1 MLASRPRPVIPV
13 QGPDCA
19 SPCPSHVVEPNGLHE
34 YPESSPPAETALT
47 WPRLVSLGI
56 SSPTTPIR
64 KKPEPLRHINN
75 SPGLQSSDDDDD
87 QYNNN
92 NDDDDDR
99 SFQSP
104 GCLRSPGL
112 RLTGDRDA
120 SIAPYTHGHHNRAA
134 SWNRLRS
141 SNVASR
147 AAAADSWFSRTR
159 ISPAASAA
167 PASLIGRRKSTP
179 SSPRFSFLAS
189 SMSALKG
196 LASPT
201 APTPQGDGL
210 ANLDVEAVLVP
221 AGAPAEGEEG
231 YKSLHSNAL
240 GLLRR
245 FQAAHRQ
252 QSSTL
257 HQLQSER
264 ETFDDEKL
272 ELETRTQHL
281 KMQLEEMARKAAE
294 TESIMQA
301 LMEELTREKK
311 MRVDEQQHLH
321 HSSALRSNRSTM
333 SEDLAVD
340 EAQRRRRSAATSKS
354 DMGSDTDEDSIEGA
368 SVFSRSRSPTFTAT
382 TSDVGTLDSMP
393 PPPLMPS
400 TLAPTKPAIVMSSPP
415 LPSPVRHAQ
424 PQMSAF
430 QKLFKGMSSGDGQRH
445 DTGVK
450 SCRNCQ
456 GQDASVA
463 WDTVSLLRDENRGL
477 KQRVG
482 DLEAVVDEALD
493 VVNGIGM

>member
-1 MLASRPRPVIPV
+1 MLASRSRPVIPV

-19 SPCPSHVVEPNGLHE
+19 SLCPSHVVKPNGLHE
-34 YPESSPPAETALT
+34 YPDSSPPTEAALA

-56 SSPTTPIR
+56 SSPTTPV
-64 KKPEPLRHINN
+64 KNPDPLRHSYA
-75 SPGLQSSDDDDD
+75 SPGLQSNDDD
-87 QYNNN
+87 QD
-92 NDDDDDR
+92 NDGDDYDDR

-104 GCLRSPGL
+104 ECLTSPAL
-112 RLTGDRDA
+112 RLTGDRDTSA
-120 SIAPYTHGHHNRAA
+120 TSYTHSHHDRAV
-134 SWNRLRS
+134 SWNRLRGG

-167 PASLIGRRKSTP
+167 PASHIGRRKSTP

-201 APTPQGDGL
+201 PPAPPGDGL
-210 ANLDVEAVLVP
+210 ANLDVEAALVP
-221 AGAPAEGEEG
+221 AGAPVQGEEA
-231 YKSLHSNAL
+231 YKTLHSNAL

-257 HQLQSER
+257 HELESER
-264 ETFDDEKL
+264 ATFEDEKL

-311 MRVDEQQHLH
+311 LRLDEQQHAH

-354 DMGSDTDEDSIEGA
+354 DMGSDTDEESIEGA

-393 PPPLMPS
+393 PLPIIPS
-400 TLAPTKPAIVMSSPP
+400 TMSSTKPSIVMSNSSLHPP
-415 LPSPVRHAQ
+415 ARHSQ

-430 QKLFKGMSSGDGQRH
+430 QKLLKGISGDGQRQ
-445 DTGVK
+445 DTGIQ

-477 KQRVG
+477 KRRVG
-482 DLEAVVDEALD
+482 DLESVVDEALD